1 MIANDHVI
9 NGRIERPEILFFEPN
24 NNHEAQIPE
33 SSNYLKGEQLTRTYV
48 LFISRL
54 RIANKCYHWIA
65 RIFVGLNTT
74 IKVNPYQTSST
85 AATVASIDDGHR
97 LLMKLIKIILVAR
110 DKVY

>member
-9 NGRIERPEILFFEPN
+9 NGRIEQPEILFFEPN

-54 RIANKCYHWIA
+54 RIANKCNHWIA
-65 RIFVGLNTT
+65 RIFVGLNAT
-74 IKVNPYQTSST
+74 IKVNPNQTSYT
-85 AATVASIDDGHR
+85 
-97 LLMKLIKIILVAR
+97 
-110 DKVY
+110 

>member
-1 MIANDHVI
+1 MIGNDHVI
-9 NGRIERPEILFFEPN
+9 NGKDRTTRDIIFGPN
-24 NNHEAQIPE
+24 TQIPE